1 MVQHRASDALLLG
14 AESAQVRQ
22 AIRQHHRLLV
32 HIALLH
38 GDDRHVCQVLLPAH
52 HSSRASL
59 SHIQARTALQGPT
72 NPRAHSQGL
81 AQRAHA
87 PHVLSN
93 HRCRS
98 FLIYRLLY

>member
-14 AESAQVRQ
+14 AESSQVRQ
-22 AIRQHHRLLV
+22 TIRQHHRLLV

-38 GDDRHVCQVLLPAH
+38 GDDRHVGQVLLPAH

-59 SHIQARTALQGPT
+59 SHLQACAALQGPT

-87 PHVLSN
+87 PHVLSR